1 MRMIDCFIEV
11 LAYVKQVQE
20 KVDAGGFEPDIDE
33 VHTECERLLA
43 DKALVYASLGYRRE
57 HYEKARFAVVAFI
70 DETLMSSGWQH
81 ADAWGARQ
89 LQKKYYD
96 TANAGQEFFR
106 ELDSLTLIDPAD
118 QDVREVFYYCLAL
131 GFKGRFFSPSEQAY
145 LERLRMENFELL
157 SQGQKHPWD
166 SEVSVLTPEAYPQV
180 PKSTPRHRRF
190 SYLPLYLGGPLLL
203 VLVAYGLMRMEVVAL
218 AQRLVALI

>member
-11 LAYVKQVQE
+11 LAYVKQVEEQ
-20 KVDAGGFEPDIDE
+20 VSSAGIQPGLDE

-70 DETLMSSGWQH
+70 DETLMASGWQE
-81 ADAWGARQ
+81 AEAWGAHQ

-96 TANAGQEFFR
+96 TANAGQEFFQQ
-106 ELDSLTLIDPAD
+106 LDTLTLIDPAD

-131 GFKGRFFSPSEQAY
+131 GFKGRFFSPSEQAH

-157 SQGQKHPWD
+157 SQGQKQPWD
-166 SEVSVLTPEAYPQV
+166 SEAAILTPEAYPV
-180 PKSTPRHRRF
+180 APETTPRHRKF
-190 SYLPLYLGGPLLL
+190 SYLPLYLGGPLLV